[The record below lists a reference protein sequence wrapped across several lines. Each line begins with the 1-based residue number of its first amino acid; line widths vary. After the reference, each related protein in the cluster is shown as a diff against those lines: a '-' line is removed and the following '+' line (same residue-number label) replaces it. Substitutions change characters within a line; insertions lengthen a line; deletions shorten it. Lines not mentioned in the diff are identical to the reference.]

1 MLVSK
6 FWISTLTPVVQ
17 PHLPIGVIA
26 EEITDFPIAAHI
38 IVSCLKKNQKLVN
51 K

>member
-6 FWISTLTPVVQ
+6 FWRSTFTIVVQ

-26 EEITDFPIAAHI
+26 EEITDFAIAAHI
-38 IVSCLKKNQKLVN
+38 IVSCLKKSS
-51 K
+51 